1 MRGGGSTSYSDQRQP
16 LMSPQELMEFPQQ
29 EVLVKT
35 RGRRAFRLYK
45 IVAWK
50 DRVFAHRLLEAPPAV
65 FPLKLPEEKA
75 DAVDVIA
82 GVLAS
87 RMSPGLALNSGSEA
101 GEEAAA
107 GTAVDES
114 DAADALLDAELL
126 GAEEKIRSATSAS
139 G

>member
-50 DRVFAHRLLEAPPAV
+50 DRVFAHRLLEAPPV
-65 FPLKLPEEKA
+65 
-75 DAVDVIA
+75 
-82 GVLAS
+82 VLALRLPDNNVNAVADIANALAS
-87 RMSPGLALNSGSEA
+87 MMSPGLVLKKNSELSEENNVALDLN
-101 GEEAAA
+101 
-107 GTAVDES
+107 DS
-114 DAADALLDAELL
+114 DAADAELDRELL
-126 GAEEKIRSATSAS
+126 RVSKKIEGPAIA
-139 G
+139 